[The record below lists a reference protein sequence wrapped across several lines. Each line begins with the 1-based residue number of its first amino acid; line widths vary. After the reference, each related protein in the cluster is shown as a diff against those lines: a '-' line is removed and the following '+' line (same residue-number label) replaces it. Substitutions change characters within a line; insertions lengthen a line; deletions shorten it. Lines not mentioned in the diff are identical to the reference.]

1 MGGGN
6 QVKPSEARIA
16 ARRVL
21 KTRFAKPGEYSL
33 KEVKRKPTDISDK
46 VIYVAELTPE
56 GFILLSGDKRHP
68 MVLAFSEDGSM
79 NIEDFKDMAPAARA
93 WLEEQIGWFN
103 ILESDTSY
111 QAKHDYQGQWYTY
124 LSDEF
129 PDTKVGQR
137 LPDPQNCDLY
147 YDHHETSIYDQVV
160 LSTKW
165 GQDLPYNLLVPD
177 SCNNHP
183 AFTGCVAT
191 AMAQIMK
198 HWEFP
203 IHYIVADPLV
213 TRTYRWDLMRDS
225 YDDND
230 TSISAYEVANLMRN
244 IGNAVNMDYNSD
256 CPLAGASIND
266 AKRGF
271 RNMGYNDVRIEDFS
285 LSKIEN
291 EINNLRPVYVRGRR
305 NVSGSNNDT
314 DNGTVGHAWVCDGF
328 RVDYDVYK
336 RVCPYWGGDNVSY
349 VSRNEQRYYH
359 FNWGWEGH
367 HNGWFVNGIYNQF
380 PDSNGDNFVN
390 PYKLYKKLIVN
401 IKP

>member
-1 MGGGN
+1 M
-6 QVKPSEARIA
+6 
-16 ARRVL
+16 

-33 KEVKRKPTDISDK
+33 KEVKRIPTDISDK

-165 GQDLPYNLLVPD
+165 GQDLPYNLLVPY
-177 SCNNHP
+177 SRNGRN
-183 AFTGCVAT
+183 AYTGCVAT

-198 HWEFP
+198 HWEAP
-203 IHYIVADPLV
+203 D
-213 TRTYRWDLMRDS
+213 TYNQYTFSWDIMHDDYS
-225 YDDND
+225 YDD
-230 TSISAYEVANLMRN
+230 TSPGAYEVAELMMV
-244 IGNAVNMDYNSD
+244 IGLETHMDYSSHF
-256 CPLAGASIND
+256 PQASTTIRR
-266 AKRGF
+266 AKRAF
-271 RNMGYNDVRIEDFS
+271 RHMGYDDARIEDFS
-285 LSKIEN
+285 FVKVEN
-291 EINNLRPVYVRGRR
+291 EIRNSRPVLIGGMT
-305 NVSGSNNDT
+305 NASNNGDVY
-314 DNGTVGHAWVCDGF
+314 NGSVGHAWVCDGY

-336 RVCPYWGGDNVSY
+336 RVCPYWEGDNVSY

-359 FNWGWEGH
+359 FNLGWRGSC
-367 HNGWFVNGIYNQF
+367 NGWYISGIYNVF
-380 PDSNGDNFVN
+380 PDWSNNNCEN
-390 PYKLYKKLIVN
+390 PYRYDKKLIVN
-401 IKP
+401 IHP